1 MRIID
6 VLTSPWAIMPE
17 KLYEIQAIY
26 STHLRGEKIDI
37 KGIEAM
43 LGKPLNNEKKPY
55 QEIDGVAIIDINGII
70 SKRMNMFTQI
80 SGGVSSQIA
89 MKDFR
94 QAFDDPEIKAII
106 LLIDSPGGTVDGTE
120 DLANTIYEARQQD
133 VKPIVT
139 FADGLMAS
147 AAYWIG
153 AAADRIYISGD
164 TAQVGS
170 IGVVATHID
179 YSQYEAKIGIKTT
192 EIYAGRYKRITSEYE
207 PLTNEGRQYLQNR
220 VDYYYSIFANTM
232 ARFRPEKLQIPED
245 DGVIPWADGKVF
257 IGNQAID
264 NGLVDGVSTFDRLI
278 EMLLQDGKTMIIK
291 EKINEETKRRLQ
303 WK

>member
-278 EMLLQDGKTMIIK
+278 EMLSQDGKTMIIK